1 MEFNGRNIFKAIIV
15 VVGVI
20 LLMHPSLI
28 FAGIGEIIW
37 LATVLFCANL
47 MTHLV
52 FHKSLKELF
61 RDDD

>member
-1 MEFNGRNIFKAIIV
+1 MEWNGKNIVKVIIV
-15 VVGVI
+15 IFGVI

-37 LATVLFCANL
+37 IATVLFCANL

-52 FHKSLKELF
+52 FHKSLKDFFTDE
-61 RDDD
+61 D

>member
-1 MEFNGRNIFKAIIV
+1 MEWNGRNIGKVIIV
-15 VVGVI
+15 ILGVV

-37 LATVLFCANL
+37 IATVYFCANL

-61 RDDD
+61 FDE

>member
-1 MEFNGRNIFKAIIV
+1 MEWNGRNIFKALIV
-15 VVGVI
+15 VLGVI

-37 LATVLFCANL
+37 IATVWFCANL
-47 MTHLV
+47 MCHLV

-61 RDDD
+61 LDE